1 MCRFEN
7 YMELNIP
14 KSNVIPFTHEIN
26 VHILTTELI
35 TFEILRIDYVKV
47 FGVTLASKLYF
58 FNVLII

>member
-1 MCRFEN
+1 
-7 YMELNIP
+7 MELNIP